1 MSDDPDDLGFQF
13 VVYNPP
19 APGLPWLS
27 VCLNPSGAV
36 VRSEAWV
43 SFEEAQ
49 HMAET
54 AARTLAGSIEDET
67 AGRPKQTSPTAKH

>member
-27 VCLNPSGAV
+27 VCLNPSGVV
-36 VRSEAWV
+36 VRSEAWA
-43 SFEEAQ
+43 SFEEAR
-49 HMAET
+49 HMTEKAAQMFAE
-54 AARTLAGSIEDET
+54 SIEDEPG
-67 AGRPKQTSPTAKH
+67 GRPEQTLPTAYT